1 MIDAAAD
8 GFAPNGHATLALL
21 WERVRRQGDMPGFAR
36 AISAI
41 LGAMRGEDEQQF
53 DMAQTVL
60 TDPVMTQKVLRL
72 ANSSMYAAFGQHVNT
87 VTKAIL
93 VLGTDAIGHL
103 ALGLKVIEELSASS
117 PDSALVHAEME
128 KAVLAGMVAQQVAIG
143 ASSRDPEQ
151 AVVCSML
158 HTLGRMMVTFYM
170 PEAWQR
176 LQSHAGAGFEN
187 AAAPAVLGLS
197 LEQIGRAAAE
207 HWGLPRKLIDGMRR
221 VEPGAPAAEGKP
233 GNQGRPA
240 PGHAGPGHTGLSHAD
255 WLAAL
260 STMASECAES
270 LWHDNAEG
278 AARVRELAARFAPM
292 LGVATDSILV
302 AVEKARIVACAD
314 LTLAPLSKPA
324 ERRARALA
332 STRKRAEGNRI
343 LGSGV
348 AAMRDL
354 PAGANPGQM
363 LSMALETVFHGLS
376 FTRAVAFLRN
386 RRDGTYSAKMSFG
399 EGVREL
405 LPSMVFDDAYQ
416 PNVFHAALTSDRVIF
431 IENARDPKFAAK
443 LPQWWKATLSEARS
457 FVILP
462 LCTNG
467 QGAGFIYG
475 DWDDSFPAIAL
486 TAAEFNLLNDVR
498 ALVVRSVE
506 RRRQVELVGAPGR
519 T

>member
-1 MIDAAAD
+1 MIDPAPKIVAPSAD
-8 GFAPNGHATLALL
+8 ATLALL
-21 WERVRRQGDMPGFAR
+21 WERVRLQGDMPGFAR

-41 LGAMRGEDEQQF
+41 LGAMRGEDEHEF

-72 ANSSMYAAFGQHVNT
+72 ANSSMYSAFGQHVNT

-103 ALGLKVIEELSASS
+103 ALGLKLIEELSSSS
-117 PDSALVHAEME
+117 PDSAVAHAEME
-128 KAVLAGMVAQQVAIG
+128 KAVLAGMVAQQVAIS
-143 ASSRDPEQ
+143 AATRDPEE

-170 PEAWQR
+170 PEVWER
-176 LQSHAGAGFEN
+176 LQRHGGAGAEN
-187 AAAPAVLGLS
+187 DAAPAVLGLS
-197 LEQIGRAAAE
+197 LAQIGRAAAE
-207 HWGLPRKLIDGMRR
+207 HWGLPRNLIDGMRR
-221 VEPGAPAAEGKP
+221 VEPGQRDAEF
-233 GNQGRPA
+233 
-240 PGHAGPGHTGLSHAD
+240 SHAD

-260 STMASECAES
+260 STMSSECAES

-278 AARVRELAARFAPM
+278 AERVRELAARFSPM
-292 LGVATDSILV
+292 LGVAPDSILV
-302 AVEKARIVACAD
+302 AVEKARIVAAAD

-324 ERRARALA
+324 ERRAQALA

-343 LGSGV
+343 LISGV
-348 AAMRDL
+348 AEMRGFV
-354 PAGANPGQM
+354 ASASPGQM
-363 LSMALETVFHGLS
+363 MSMALETVFQGLTFS
-376 FTRAVAFLRN
+376 RAVAFLRN
-386 RRDGTYSAKMSFG
+386 RRDGNYSAKMSFG

-416 PNVFHAALTSDRVIF
+416 PNVFHAALNSDRVIF

-467 QGAGFIYG
+467 QPAGFIYG
-475 DWDDSFPAIAL
+475 DWDDSFPVIAL
-486 TAAEFNLLNDVR
+486 NPAEFNLLNDVR

-506 RRRQVELVGAPGR
+506 RRTQVELVGATGR
-519 T
+519 AA